1 MAVRSGGVPVKTQ
14 TAKGLESLS
23 RKIAEGAINVV
34 PSPAVN
40 VAAENTRVVDA
51 TGVSSIDITEEGVFH
66 VTMTSGDVGSMS
78 STQSQVT
85 NPVIV
90 PQGETQMNA
99 PITTTAT
106 NATTTTG
113 VVGNIS
119 AAQAAATAPVAP
131 VAPAIA
137 AAAASAAPA
146 APEATAPV
154 APVAPAAP
162 AAAAPVAE
170 SAISR
175 LFSNESAWKEDIQSS
190 LEMPTQ
196 TKNVRGRM
204 NLIEDVVFDHEKRIN
219 ALEKAKVTNGGRMTF
234 SQEKSWEDV
243 GYNAASAAVVGVGAV
258 TGVYLA
264 TKALNAI
271 FGSEPA
277 TE

>member
-23 RKIAEGAINVV
+23 KMIAEGAINVA

-66 VTMTSGDVGSMS
+66 VTMKSGDVEAVP

-99 PITTTAT
+99 PVQTTHTTT
-106 NATTTTG
+106 NATTTTEI
-113 VVGNIS
+113 VGNI
-119 AAQAAATAPVAP
+119 AAAPT
-131 VAPAIA
+131 
-137 AAAASAAPA
+137 AAP
-146 APEATAPV
+146 ATAPV

-162 AAAAPVAE
+162 AAPEATAPAAPVVE
-170 SAISR
+170 SAIGR
-175 LFSNESAWKEDIQSS
+175 LFSNESAWKEDAQSS
-190 LEMPTQ
+190 LEVPMQ
-196 TKNVRGRM
+196 VKNVRGRINM
-204 NLIEDVVFDHEKRIN
+204 IEDVVFDHEKRLN
-219 ALEKAKVTNGGRMTF
+219 ALEKAKATTGGRMTF
-234 SQEKSWEDV
+234 SQEKSWEDI

-264 TKALNAI
+264 SKALNAI

>member
-1 MAVRSGGVPVKTQ
+1 MAVRSGGVPIKTQ

-23 RKIAEGAINVV
+23 RMIAEGAINVA

-66 VTMTSGDVGSMS
+66 VTMTSGDVEATP
-78 STQSQVT
+78 STQPQLT

-99 PITTTAT
+99 PVITHTTTETTAT
-106 NATTTTG
+106 TE
-113 VVGNIS
+113 VVGNIT
-119 AAQAAATAPVAP
+119 AAPAAPATAPVAP
-131 VAPAIA
+131 A
-137 AAAASAAPA
+137 AAV
-146 APEATAPV
+146 APEATAP
-154 APVAPAAP
+154 
-162 AAAAPVAE
+162 AAPVVE
-170 SAISR
+170 SAIGR
-175 LFSNESAWKEDIQSS
+175 LFSNEAAWKEDIQST

-196 TKNVRGRM
+196 VKNVRGRM
-204 NLIEDVVFDHEKRIN
+204 NLIEDVIFDHEKRIN
-219 ALEKAKVTNGGRMTF
+219 ALEKAKPSAGGRMTVER
-234 SQEKSWEDV
+234 EKSWEDI
-243 GYNAASAAVVGVGAV
+243 GYVAGSTMVVGAAAV
-258 TGVYLA
+258 TGVYFA

>member
-23 RKIAEGAINVV
+23 KMIAEGAINVV

-40 VAAENTRVVDA
+40 VAAENTRVVDT

-66 VTMTSGDVGSMS
+66 VTMKSGDVEAVPSI
-78 STQSQVT
+78 QSQVV
-85 NPVIV
+85 NPVTINS
-90 PQGETQMNA
+90 QGETQMNA
-99 PITTTAT
+99 PITTEAK
-106 NATTTTG
+106 TTTE

-119 AAQAAATAPVAP
+119 AAQAAATAPVEP
-131 VAPAIA
+131 VATATEPV
-137 AAAASAAPA
+137 ASAP
-146 APEATAPV
+146 TPV
-154 APVAPAAP
+154 V
-162 AAAAPVAE
+162 E

-175 LFSNESAWKEDIQSS
+175 LFSSESAWKEDEQSS
-190 LEMPTQ
+190 LEVPVQ
-196 TKNVRGRM
+196 IKNVRGRINM
-204 NLIEDVVFDHEKRIN
+204 IEDVLFDHEKRIN
-219 ALEKAKVTNGGRMTF
+219 ALEKNKSSGGHVTF
-234 SQEKSWEDV
+234 SREKSWEDI
-243 GYNAASAAVVGVGAV
+243 GYNTASAVVVGVGAV

>member
-1 MAVRSGGVPVKTQ
+1 MAVRSGGVPIKTQ

-23 RKIAEGAINVV
+23 RMIAEGAINVV

-66 VTMTSGDVGSMS
+66 VTMKSGDVEAVPSI
-78 STQSQVT
+78 QSQVV
-85 NPVIV
+85 NPVTLN

-99 PITTTAT
+99 PVQTTHTTTEI
-106 NATTTTG
+106 
-113 VVGNIS
+113 VGNVTT
-119 AAQAAATAPVAP
+119 AEATAAP
-131 VAPAIA
+131 VAPAA
-137 AAAASAAPA
+137 AA
-146 APEATAPV
+146 APEATAT
-154 APVAPAAP
+154 AT
-162 AAAAPVAE
+162 AAPVVE

-175 LFSNESAWKEDIQSS
+175 LFSNESAWKEDAQSS
-190 LEMPTQ
+190 LEVPMQ
-196 TKNVRGRM
+196 VKNVRGRINM
-204 NLIEDVVFDHEKRIN
+204 IEDVIFDHEKRIN
-219 ALEKAKVTNGGRMTF
+219 TLEKSKTSGGGHMTF
-234 SQEKSWEDV
+234 SREKSWEDIS
-243 GYNAASAAVVGVGAV
+243 YNTASAVAVGVGAV

>member
-1 MAVRSGGVPVKTQ
+1 
-14 TAKGLESLS
+14 
-23 RKIAEGAINVV
+23 
-34 PSPAVN
+34 
-40 VAAENTRVVDA
+40 
-51 TGVSSIDITEEGVFH
+51 
-66 VTMTSGDVGSMS
+66 
-78 STQSQVT
+78 
-85 NPVIV
+85 
-90 PQGETQMNA
+90 MNA

-154 APVAPAAP
+154 APVAPAA
-162 AAAAPVAE
+162 AAPVAE

-175 LFSNESAWKEDIQSS
+175 LFSNESAWKEDAQSS
-190 LEMPTQ
+190 LEVPMQ
-196 TKNVRGRM
+196 VKNVRGRINM
-204 NLIEDVVFDHEKRIN
+204 IEDVLFDHEKRIN
-219 ALEKAKVTNGGRMTF
+219 ALEKAKVTNGGQMTF
-234 SQEKSWEDV
+234 SREKSWEDI

-258 TGVYLA
+258 TGVFLA
-264 TKALNAI
+264 SKALNAI